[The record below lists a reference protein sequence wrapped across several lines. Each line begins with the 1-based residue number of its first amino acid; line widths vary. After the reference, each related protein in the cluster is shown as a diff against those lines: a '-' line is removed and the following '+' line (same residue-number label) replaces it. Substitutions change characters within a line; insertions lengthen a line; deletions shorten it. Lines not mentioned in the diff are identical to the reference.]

1 MSEVLKPD
9 LCVIGAGSGGLSVAA
24 IAASFGVSVAL
35 VERDRMGGDC
45 LNVGCVP
52 SKALIAAGDRAR
64 SIRDSGR
71 FGLERAEPRTN
82 YARVRDH
89 VQGVIAA
96 IAPNDSAERFAAL
109 GVRVIR
115 ADARFTDPRTLVAAE
130 VTIRARCFVLATGSR
145 PAIPPVP
152 GLSEAPYL
160 TNETVFELT
169 RRPDR
174 LVVMGGGPI
183 GVELAQAHRRLGAE
197 VSIVEAG
204 RLLPREDAELASVIE
219 RRLAAEGID
228 IRVGAAVAAVE
239 PRGDRIAV
247 LLEGGDAIEG
257 SHLLVAT
264 GRTPTVDGLG
274 LEAARIKAD
283 RSGILVNRALRTSNR
298 RVYAIGDCAGGAGA
312 AYRWTHS
319 ANHQAGLVIRSALFR
334 LPIGLDAASMPR
346 VTFTDPEL
354 AAVGMSEDDA
364 RAARRPFRVLRWPFA
379 ENDRAQAERATEGLV
394 KAIVTPR
401 GHVLG
406 CAIAGP
412 HAGELIAPLT
422 LAIRKGLRAQDLAGT
437 VFPYP
442 TLSEA
447 SKRAAVEFLRP
458 SAENPWVR
466 RLIRILRLFG

>member
-1 MSEVLKPD
+1 VSEVLKPD

-24 IAASFGVSVAL
+24 IAASFGVSVVV

-71 FGLERAEPRTN
+71 FGLERGEPRTN

-96 IAPNDSAERFAAL
+96 IAPNDSAERFSAL
-109 GVRVIR
+109 GVRVIN
-115 ADARFTDPRTLVAAE
+115 AEGRFTDPRTLVAAGA
-130 VTIRARCFVLATGSR
+130 TIKARRFVLATGSR
-145 PAIPPVP
+145 PALPPVP
-152 GLSEAPYL
+152 GLSDVPYF

-169 RRPDR
+169 RRPER
-174 LVVMGGGPI
+174 LVVIGGGPI

-204 RLLPREDAELASVIE
+204 RLLPREDVELAGVIE

-239 PRGDRIAV
+239 GRGDRIAV

-274 LEAARIKAD
+274 LEAARIKTD
-283 RSGILVNRALRTSNR
+283 RSGILVNGALRTSNR

-319 ANHQAGLVIRSALFR
+319 ANYQAGLVIRSALFR
-334 LPIGLDAASMPR
+334 LPIGLDAAPMPR

-364 RAARRPFRVLRWPFA
+364 RAARRPFRILRWPFA
-379 ENDRAQAERATEGLV
+379 ENDRAQAERGTEGLV

-401 GHVLG
+401 GRVLG

-412 HAGELIAPLT
+412 HAGELIAPWT
-422 LAIRKGLRAQDLAGT
+422 LAIRKGLKAQDLAGT

-458 SAENPWVR
+458 SADSAWVR

>member
-24 IAASFGVSVAL
+24 IAASFGVSVVL

-109 GVRVIR
+109 GVRVIK
-115 ADARFTDPRTLVAAE
+115 AEARFTDPRTLVAAGA
-130 VTIRARCFVLATGSR
+130 TIKARRFVLATGSR
-145 PAIPPVP
+145 PAIPPVR
-152 GLSEAPYL
+152 GLSDVPYL

-169 RRPDR
+169 RRPER
-174 LVVMGGGPI
+174 LVVIGGGPI
-183 GVELAQAHRRLGAE
+183 GLELAQAHRRLGAE
-197 VSIVEAG
+197 VSIIEAG
-204 RLLPREDAELASVIE
+204 RLLPREDAELAGVIE

-239 PRGDRIAV
+239 GRGDRIAV
-247 LLEGGDAIEG
+247 LLEGRDAIEG

-274 LEAARIKAD
+274 LKAAGIKAD
-283 RSGILVNRALRTSNR
+283 RSGILVNRGLRTSNR

-334 LPIGLDAASMPR
+334 LPIGLDADPMPR

-364 RAARRPFRVLRWPFA
+364 RAARRPFRILRWPFA
-379 ENDRAQAERATEGLV
+379 ESDRAQAERATEGLV

-401 GHVLG
+401 GRVLG

-412 HAGELIAPLT
+412 HAGELIAPWT
-422 LAIRKGLRAQDLAGT
+422 LAIRKGLKVQDLAGT

-458 SAENPWVR
+458 SAESPWVR

>member
-1 MSEVLKPD
+1 VSEVLKPD

-24 IAASFGVSVAL
+24 IAASFGVSVVL

-96 IAPNDSAERFAAL
+96 IAPNDSAERFAGL
-109 GVRVIR
+109 GVRVIK
-115 ADARFTDPRTLVAAE
+115 AEARFTDPRTLVAAGA
-130 VTIRARCFVLATGSR
+130 TIKARRFVLATGSR
-145 PAIPPVP
+145 PAIPPVR
-152 GLSEAPYL
+152 GLSDVPYL

-169 RRPDR
+169 RRPER
-174 LVVMGGGPI
+174 LVVIGGGPI
-183 GVELAQAHRRLGAE
+183 GLELAQAHRRLGAE

-204 RLLPREDAELASVIE
+204 RLLPREDAELAGVIE

-239 PRGDRIAV
+239 GRGDRISV

-283 RSGILVNRALRTSNR
+283 RSGILVNRGLRTSNR

-334 LPIGLDAASMPR
+334 LPIGLDADPMPR

-364 RAARRPFRVLRWPFA
+364 RAARRPFRILRWPFA
-379 ENDRAQAERATEGLV
+379 ESDRAQAERATEGLV

-401 GHVLG
+401 GRVLG

-412 HAGELIAPLT
+412 HAGELIAPWT
-422 LAIRKGLRAQDLAGT
+422 LAVRKGLKVQDLAGT

-458 SAENPWVR
+458 SAESPWVR

>member
-1 MSEVLKPD
+1 
-9 LCVIGAGSGGLSVAA
+9 
-24 IAASFGVSVAL
+24 
-35 VERDRMGGDC
+35 
-45 LNVGCVP
+45 
-52 SKALIAAGDRAR
+52 
-64 SIRDSGR
+64 
-71 FGLERAEPRTN
+71 
-82 YARVRDH
+82 
-89 VQGVIAA
+89 
-96 IAPNDSAERFAAL
+96 
-109 GVRVIR
+109 
-115 ADARFTDPRTLVAAE
+115 
-130 VTIRARCFVLATGSR
+130 
-145 PAIPPVP
+145 
-152 GLSEAPYL
+152 
-160 TNETVFELT
+160 
-169 RRPDR
+169 
-174 LVVMGGGPI
+174 MGGGPI

-274 LEAARIKAD
+274 LKAAGIKAD

-334 LPIGLDAASMPR
+334 LPIGLDADSMPR

-364 RAARRPFRVLRWPFA
+364 RAARRPFRILRWPFA

-394 KAIVTPR
+394 KAIVAPR
-401 GHVLG
+401 GRVLG

-412 HAGELIAPLT
+412 HAGELIAPWT
-422 LAIRKGLRAQDLAGT
+422 LAIRKGLKAQDLAGT

-458 SAENPWVR
+458 SAESPWVR